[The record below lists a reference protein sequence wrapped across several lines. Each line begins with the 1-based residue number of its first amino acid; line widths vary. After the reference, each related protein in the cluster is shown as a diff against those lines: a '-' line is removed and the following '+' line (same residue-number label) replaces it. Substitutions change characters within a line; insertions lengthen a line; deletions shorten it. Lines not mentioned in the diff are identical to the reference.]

1 MYSPTYISV
10 EDPRRLSSMTSTT
23 TNNNHLKNDHLS
35 TALNNKDIFRLSIN
49 SQHSSTTTN
58 TTVTSNS
65 SSQRL
70 STTSSEEDHVA
81 YCK

>member
-1 MYSPTYISV
+1 MYSPLYISV
-10 EDPRRLSSMTSTT
+10 EDPRKSMSNEFPPTIDD
-23 TNNNHLKNDHLS
+23 KE
-35 TALNNKDIFRLSIN
+35 IFRLSIA
-49 SQHSSTTTN
+49 SQQSSTTT

-70 STTSSEEDHVA
+70 SVVSTEDDNHVA